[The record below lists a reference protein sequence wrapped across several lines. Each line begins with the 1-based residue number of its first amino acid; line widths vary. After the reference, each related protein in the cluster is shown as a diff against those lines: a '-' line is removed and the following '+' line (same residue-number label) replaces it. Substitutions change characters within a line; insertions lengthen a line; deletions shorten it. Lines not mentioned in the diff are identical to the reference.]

1 MACLV
6 FDITPMRVV
15 LFKCFIFSNYYCLQH
30 ENVSLCRV
38 RYHVFV
44 LDNQMYFVTIN
55 SNVVAQML
63 TIFSKVVM
71 KITLYSSKVV
81 SLIKGFWFC

>member
-1 MACLV
+1 MK
-6 FDITPMRVV
+6 M
-15 LFKCFIFSNYYCLQH
+15 
-30 ENVSLCRV
+30 SLLCSV

-55 SNVVAQML
+55 SIFLAQML

-81 SLIKGFWFC
+81 SLIKGCWFC